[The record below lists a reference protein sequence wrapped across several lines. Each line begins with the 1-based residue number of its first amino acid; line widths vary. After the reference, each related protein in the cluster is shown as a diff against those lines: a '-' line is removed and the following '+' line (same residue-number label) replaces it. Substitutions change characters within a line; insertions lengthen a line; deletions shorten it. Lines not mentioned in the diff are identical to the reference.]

1 MKFLVVGDSH
11 TEYFGITNQLRTIN
25 KSLRGI
31 TCYNKVI
38 HGATVSGVGK
48 LTSTLNVGSDIP
60 KWIKNAKPDFLVLN
74 LGQVDIE
81 LGIPFRQYVQ
91 GSTSPM
97 SELID
102 QFVAAYFRYIET
114 LDMPN
119 SRIIIKGIN
128 LPTLC
133 YDRDKAI
140 KYITRIVTERFT
152 DSSDDLSKRHSVVQN
167 LKNSYASDILRTE
180 LAFRF
185 NSILKGA
192 CNELGYGYFDIN
204 AHLLDP
210 ESGTIS
216 PKFVPTGFDHH
227 IIDSLD
233 VRDLHWRELLPVA
246 MGNYWS

>member
-25 KSLRGI
+25 KSLRGV

-38 HGATVSGVGK
+38 HGATVTGVGK

-60 KWIKNAKPDFLVLN
+60 KWIENATPDFLVLN

-81 LGIPFRQYVQ
+81 LGVPFRQYVQ
-91 GSTSPM
+91 GDTRPVG
-97 SELID
+97 ELVD
-102 QFVAAYFRYIET
+102 YFVASYLSYIET
-114 LDMPN
+114 LEMPA

-152 DSSDDLSKRHSVVQN
+152 DSTEDALKRDDVVKK
-167 LKNSYASDILRTE
+167 LKNTYASDILRTK
-180 LAFRF
+180 LANKF
-185 NSILKGA
+185 NETLRLA
-192 CNELGYGYFDIN
+192 CEELGYGYFDIN
-204 AHLLDP
+204 QHLAGDDD
-210 ESGTIS
+210 GMIS
-216 PKFVPTGFDHH
+216 PRFVPTGFDHH
-227 IIDSLD
+227 IIDSLE
-233 VRDLHWRELLPVA
+233 VRDLHWRELLNVA
-246 MGNYWS
+246 TDRLWG